1 MTSVYS
7 INAENSRCLI
17 DGIYSCFIRQKDIV
31 ITDGR
36 NEWSIAQADLLDLE
50 ERLTTII
57 NGKAD
62 ASHSHVISD
71 VNGLQDELDGKA
83 STSHNHDSTYAG
95 ISHSH
100 EIGNIYK
107 TITVVD
113 SNTGTSS
120 TTYKPLETL
129 LNERENDIRALING
143 KANSSHTHNATEI
156 AYKDNKN
163 VKEELD
169 RINSRMSKTTA
180 AGVAVDLFDVIF
192 GTAADIGL
200 QSEVS
205 QLQAEIAALQAQLTT
220 NGIMDMSDNVL
231 EGFDSLGDTTQGVST
246 FQRLI
251 NTISSLFHRII
262 ASLRGFSQVTTYT
275 VEPLLGA
282 IAL

>member
-1 MTSVYS
+1 M
-7 INAENSRCLI
+7 
-17 DGIYSCFIRQKDIV
+17 
-31 ITDGR
+31 
-36 NEWSIAQADLLDLE
+36 
-50 ERLTTII
+50 
-57 NGKAD
+57 
-62 ASHSHVISD
+62 
-71 VNGLQDELDGKA
+71 
-83 STSHNHDSTYAG
+83 
-95 ISHSH
+95 
-100 EIGNIYK
+100 
-107 TITVVD
+107 
-113 SNTGTSS
+113 
-120 TTYKPLETL
+120 
-129 LNERENDIRALING
+129 
-143 KANSSHTHNATEI
+143 
-156 AYKDNKN
+156 
-163 VKEELD
+163 KEELD